1 MTSTDFSTW
10 LKQKLGES
18 STINGIAGA
27 AALVAG
33 FGSLYAT
40 QDVKGSIAVA
50 GAVFSG
56 VAIAMKENKPNAS
69 SIEQLTSD
77 AITAVATRHVEAM
90 VPQLL
95 ADVRAVLAPPAP
107 SGPAPGAPAQG

>member
-1 MTSTDFSTW
+1 MTSTDLSIW
-10 LKQKLGES
+10 LKQKLGKS

-27 AALVAG
+27 AALMAG
-33 FGSLYAT
+33 FGALYAT
-40 QDVKGSIAVA
+40 QDAKGSIAVA

-56 VAIAMKENKPNAS
+56 VAIAMKESKPNVS

-77 AITAVATRHVEAM
+77 AITAVATKHVEAM

-95 ADVRAVLAPPAP
+95 ANVRAVLAPPAP
-107 SGPAPGAPAQG
+107 SAPAPGAPAQG